1 MDDVEKSKI
10 RLSHWISHNLEHLKG
25 YEEVAGLL
33 ESKGNSAV
41 AETIRRGVG
50 LVQKANAEFDKA
62 LSMLGGPVKASSE
75 GSGHSHEHSHAH
87 DHTHEH
93 PHSHGHHGHHGPHG
107 HDHD

>member
-33 ESKGNSAV
+33 ESQRLIAV

-50 LVQKANAEFDKA
+50 LVQEANKEFEKA

-75 GSGHSHEHSHAH
+75 GPGHSHEHSHAHDH

-93 PHSHGHHGHHGPHG
+93 PHSHGHHGPHG
-107 HDHD
+107 HDHE

>member
-33 ESKGNSAV
+33 ESQSLTAV

-50 LVQKANAEFDKA
+50 LVQQANEEFEKA
-62 LSMLGGPVKASSE
+62 LSLLGGPLEASSE
-75 GSGHSHEHSHAH
+75 GSGHSHGHSHAH
-87 DHTHEH
+87 DHEHSHEH
-93 PHSHGHHGHHGPHG
+93 PHSHGHHGPHG
-107 HDHD
+107 HDHE